1 MMPIDMFINQ
11 LIQLGLADSFLDVI
25 TNHYLKVSEL
35 YNLFSIIDT
44 NNIKDIECYKSDE
57 VDSITVV
64 MHLYNPIEQLPA
76 SQYSEELT
84 VQIINT
90 GNTIEI
96 TVVNSYE
103 SEEELYET
111 RFNGRKQSYTPKWS

>member
-1 MMPIDMFINQ
+1 M
-11 LIQLGLADSFLDVI
+11 
-25 TNHYLKVSEL
+25 KVSEL